1 MEPNSIRTRVDPDGF
16 KVIHIN
22 KEIGKLFD
30 NHSAL
35 DELDIDRFR

>member
-1 MEPNSIRTRVDPDGF
+1 MESRVDPDGF
-16 KVIHIN
+16 EVIHIN